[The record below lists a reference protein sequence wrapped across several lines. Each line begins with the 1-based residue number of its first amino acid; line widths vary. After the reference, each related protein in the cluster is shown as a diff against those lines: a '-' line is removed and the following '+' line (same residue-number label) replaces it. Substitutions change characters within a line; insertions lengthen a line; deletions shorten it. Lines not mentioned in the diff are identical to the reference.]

1 LEYKYGMLNEF
12 YTNQIKNLSAELLLL
27 KEQYN
32 KLVNLNEEEAAS
44 ARRYDPRTFNTI
56 LEPHEEEMFS
66 KFAETAKLKNESMSN
81 HYDLRA
87 FYLDNVTPEVNGT
100 EIAFS
105 IKPKFKQRDGSFIL
119 PDTYKKPSH
128 PTFSEESMY
137 HGANNHE
144 GISQLGGRWVKVG
157 KSSEDSRDR
166 LQADNVFIAHPT
178 QIDTPEKE
186 SALLSHFRE
195 VEPNHVLVHPV
206 SMEVL
211 HHPTFIPSEKDY
223 KQSSDDYARMRIER
237 LKGLPQST
245 ASVVLPVEVESPRLQ
260 DLMQR
265 MYGTRG
271 GGAVGGG
278 QVLPPATVTHK
289 VAARVS
295 DVMDETGGLNQ
306 DEIEKTA
313 SSGAFERQSRIGD
326 FALAAPGRRRGTG
339 AIKLILP
346 QRASKKDYPFYLI
359 PNSSGGNFA
368 ATDLSNITNLGTFG
382 GNPIRAGEAE
392 FESIYGLEGA
402 DDSIRHKGSRVSYQI
417 RGDPTGIQRAMRPGP
432 KEERRRTEELIYQP
446 RLSRRAVRSIEDLQ
460 ADYEG
465 VVGEIN
471 AHIEKH
477 DITDEEIRTV
487 KKKSHEELKQDV
499 RDLFAARRVKFTS
512 SQGFGR
518 PEFPPDY
525 RRKRALRD
533 LKSKI
538 ILADRLKSSIEN
550 YDPSAQSEPEYDP
563 TERLYDAMR
572 NAGTLPAT
580 DPATLRGNKGIGI
593 EEYPVLSNLIATAGG
608 SEGKNNSLNAM
619 REIRRRFYRDAEER
633 RNREAEEARQAE
645 ESKPE
650 AMAARL
656 KQIEQD
662 LAALKRE
669 RDDAFAA
676 AEEKRVAG
684 PREIDTGLSA
694 EEIEKIGPN
703 RKKTSRSKYV
713 RKSERVKLEA
723 EAQESKSRMEKE
735 AEVLA
740 KKQAEQRAEF
750 ESMLARDFPDLEPE
764 RYSAVTP
771 EKVSGRGADLARD
784 LAYRASARRKG
795 VPLAKRPDFI
805 RYLGEAVLNISR
817 ARTIS

>member
-1 LEYKYGMLNEF
+1 MLNEF

-32 KLVNLNEEEAAS
+32 KLVNLNEEEAS
-44 ARRYDPRTFNTI
+44 AREYNPRTFDTI
-56 LEPHEEEMFS
+56 LAPHEEQMFS
-66 KFAETAKLKNESMSN
+66 KFAETAKLKNESVSN

-105 IKPKFKQRDGSFIL
+105 IEPKFKRRDGSFIL

-144 GISQLGGRWVKVG
+144 GISQLGGRWLQVG
-157 KSSEDSRDR
+157 KS
-166 LQADNVFIAHPT
+166 ADNVFIAHPI

-237 LKGLPQST
+237 LKGLPHST
-245 ASVVLPVEVESPRLQ
+245 ASVLVPVEVDLSKELSPRLQ

-278 QVLPPATVTHK
+278 QVIPPVTITGK

-295 DVMDETGGLNQ
+295 DVMDETGGINQ
-306 DEIEKTA
+306 DEIEKIG
-313 SSGAFERQSRIGD
+313 SSGAFERQSTRGH
-326 FALAAPGRRRGTG
+326 FPVGRGG
-339 AIKLILP
+339 GSIKLTLP
-346 QRASKKDYPFYLI
+346 KNPSIKQVPRYEVTT
-359 PNSSGGNFA
+359 GGNRIFT
-368 ATDLSNITNLGTFG
+368 TDLSNMITFSSLG

-392 FESIYGLEGA
+392 FETIYGLEGA
-402 DDSIRHKGSRVSYQI
+402 DDSIRHKGSSVSFQIKGDATGMQRV
-417 RGDPTGIQRAMRPGP
+417 MRPGQ
-432 KEERRRTEELIYQP
+432 KQERRDTEELIYQP
-446 RLSRRAVRSIEDLQ
+446 LLTRRAVRSIEDLQ

-465 VVGEIN
+465 IVGEIN
-471 AHIEKH
+471 AHLEKH

-487 KKKSHEELKQDV
+487 KKKSHEELKKDV
-499 RDLFAARRVKFTS
+499 RDLFDARRVKATS
-512 SQGFGR
+512 SRGLGR
-518 PEFPPDY
+518 YEYPSDY
-525 RRKRALRD
+525 TRKRALRD

-538 ILADRLKSSIEN
+538 ILAQRLKSSIEN

-572 NAGTLPAT
+572 NAGTSPAT
-580 DPATLRGNKGIGI
+580 DPAMLRGNKDIGI
-593 EEYPVLSNLIATAGG
+593 EEYPALSNLMATMSG
-608 SEGKNNSLNAM
+608 SEGAGINQLNAM
-619 REIRRRFYRDAEER
+619 REIRRRFYRDREER
-633 RNREAEEARQAE
+633 GNREAEEARQAE

-650 AMAARL
+650 AVAARL
-656 KQIEQD
+656 KQIEQG

-703 RKKTSRSKYV
+703 RKKTSRSTYV

-735 AEVLA
+735 AQVLA

-771 EKVSGRGADLARD
+771 ERVSGRGADLARD